1 MYSEFTC
8 KERVHEQSKN
18 FIAGHEQSNGESDED
33 SVENSTVIDSERQA
47 TTQQKGEDK
56 PFSSQEGSK
65 V

>member
-1 MYSEFTC
+1 M
-8 KERVHEQSKN
+8 HEQSEN
-18 FIAGHEQSNGESDED
+18 FIAGHDQSNGESDED

-47 TTQQKGEDK
+47 MNQQKEADK

>member
-1 MYSEFTC
+1 M
-8 KERVHEQSKN
+8 HEQSEN
-18 FIAGHEQSNGESDED
+18 FIAGHDQSNGESDED

-56 PFSSQEGSK
+56 PFTSQEGSK